1 MAGPTLADTSAVA
14 NFYQL
19 ADADGRLVLLPTAT
33 VDALRGQG
41 LTSIAITVSL
51 IPSAPPRAWITL
63 TEAARLHCDD
73 VDGMNMNHA
82 KVKISRALERGK
94 LPSEGVGTARRLEPN
109 AFDAW
114 RLKERERCLAKTDDD
129 DVEPDVVERVERAKR
144 GDLT

>member
-1 MAGPTLADTSAVA
+1 MKQLPQMSAVA

-19 ADADGRLVLLPTAT
+19 SDDHGRLVLLPTAT

-51 IPSAPPRAWITL
+51 IPAAPPRAWITL

-73 VDGMNMNHA
+73 VDGMSVNSA
-82 KVKISRALERGK
+82 RVKISRALERGK
-94 LPSEGVGTARRLEPN
+94 LPAEGSGTARRIEPN

-114 RLKERERCLAKTDDD
+114 RLKERERCLAKSEDD
-129 DVEPDVVERVERAKR
+129 DVDEDVAERIASVRRAR
-144 GDLT
+144 AV